1 MSTMTKRQI
10 LEELYRR
17 NAQKDFWSF
26 CNYMIPAMYG
36 DGDREKIFKD
46 FCDWITW
53 YFMECENPLDSEGY
67 KIIMEK
73 AISMAVFP
81 RAGKS
86 VTNGLLLAWLAGNF
100 PDYKMLLVSASSDL
114 AAELLQNVRG
124 FMEGSKYK
132 AIFIDIVIS
141 RSNASEIGVRKASD
155 VKSRNITIRCVG
167 IQGQITGKGANVI
180 VVDDLYKSHTDAM
193 NEKHNEMIKNLFD
206 SAVDSRMEGMKRL
219 HVHVGTRWT
228 TNEKFADLEK
238 EGFYDVKLKIQAFNE
253 QTMVSNFPRIIPTQK
268 LLNYRR
274 RNELIF
280 KSMYQQQAIDH
291 FVRLF
296 KAEEFDWVQKYPSG
310 IRFAV
315 VDTAD
320 RGTDYFAAGF
330 FNITY
335 TSTSKFIILEDVI
348 FDERPTE
355 YTESALINK
364 CRVRQPHIVY
374 IESNKDRS
382 FIRNV
387 RAAIEDETFVK
398 EYVSSTNKHGKI
410 FANAHRIMKYIKFNK
425 LIAKN
430 EKARET
436 YGAFIKNV
444 YDFVF
449 GNCEHDDAPEVLAMA
464 IIFSET
470 DRKTLEWAKR
480 DWFKKRAKKGAR
492 NG

>member
-1 MSTMTKRQI
+1 MGMTVREL
-10 LEELYRR
+10 LEEKYRR
-17 NAQKDFWSF
+17 GASKDFWAF
-26 CNYMIPAMYG
+26 CNYMIPEMYG
-36 DGDREKIFKD
+36 DGDREIMFKG
-46 FCDWITW
+46 FCDAITH
-53 YFMECENPLDSEGY
+53 YFMDRENPIGKDGKHQVLE
-67 KIIMEK
+67 E
-73 AISMAVFP
+73 AISMAIFP

-86 VTNGLLLAWLAGNF
+86 VTNALLLAWLAGNF
-100 PDYKMLLVSASSDL
+100 PEYKMLLVSSSSDL

-124 FMEGSKYK
+124 FMESAKYK
-132 AIFIDIVIS
+132 AIFIDIVIA
-141 RSNASEIGVRKASD
+141 RSNATEIGVKKISSE
-155 VKSRNITIRCVG
+155 VKRPVTIRCVG

-180 VVDDLYKSHTDAM
+180 VVDDLYKSHTEAM
-193 NEKHNEMIKNLFD
+193 NEKHNNMIKNLYD
-206 SAVDSRMEGMKRL
+206 SVVDSRMEGMKRL

-238 EGFYDVKLKIQAFNE
+238 ENFYNIKIKIQAFNE
-253 QTMVSNFPRIIPTQK
+253 QTMESNFPRIIPTKK
-268 LLNYRR
+268 LLSYRR

-296 KAEEFDWVQKYPSG
+296 KPQEFDWVQRYPSG

-320 RGTDYFAAGF
+320 KGTDYFAAGF

-335 TSTSKFIILEDVI
+335 TKTGKIIVLEDVI

-355 YTESALINK
+355 YTEKALVNK
-364 CRVRQPHIVY
+364 CRIRKPHIVY

-382 FIRNV
+382 FIRNI
-387 RAAIEDETFVK
+387 RKELGDETFVK

-425 LIAKN
+425 LIAQN
-430 EKARET
+430 EKARQV
-436 YGAFIKNV
+436 YSMFINNV
-444 YDFVF
+444 FDFVF

-470 DRKTLEWAKR
+470 DKQSLEWAKR
-480 DWFKKRAKKGAR
+480 DWYKKMAKKGVR